1 MILIQEIKV
10 IQTDIDPITI
20 AHALACNYEP
30 MRTAY
35 IPPEITTEMV
45 RGRRFVNHQGEEVCI
60 GMSEQ
65 VQQAI
70 GLPFE
75 VYDNM
80 QSSISFLEK
89 RCQNLNI
96 ENFHQRNRIRF
107 MEERFQSINL
117 WGRIKFV
124 FTRNKGWLQQEAS
137 DEAS

>member
-1 MILIQEIKV
+1 MLLIRAINV
-10 IQTDIDPITI
+10 IQTDLDPITI
-20 AHALACNYEP
+20 ASALSCSYEP
-30 MRTAY
+30 MRANY

-60 GMSEQ
+60 GMSKQ
-65 VQQAI
+65 VQEAI

-89 RCQNLNI
+89 RCQNLNN
-96 ENFHQRNRIRF
+96 ENFNLRNRIRF

-124 FTRNKGWLQQEAS
+124 FTRNKGWLQKEK
-137 DEAS
+137 

>member
-10 IQTDIDPITI
+10 IQTDLDPITI
-20 AHALACNYEP
+20 ASALSCSYEP
-30 MRTAY
+30 MRAKN
-35 IPPEITTEMV
+35 IPPEITTEMI

-60 GMSEQ
+60 GMSKQ
-65 VQQAI
+65 VQEAI

-89 RCQNLNI
+89 RCQNLNN
-96 ENFHQRNRIRF
+96 ENFWLRNRIGF

-124 FTRNKGWLQQEAS
+124 FTRNKGWLQKEK
-137 DEAS
+137 